1 MKIYDLLSAIEEEQ
15 SPAMLQ
21 MGIAK
26 DRKAGAEL
34 DDLINNLSDIRQHIT
49 TPNVEELKKR
59 MIEKEEIISKAEI
72 LEKKLKSYEEAEKE
86 RIVSQEN
93 LARMKETIAQ
103 RNNADERFEGFSG
116 VQYIEETGALIGQ
129 YGAEAVK
136 LEQLNRHLNDD
147 RAEYHRCKAEHFSL
161 LGEIESCKEKIDKLQ
176 HIDTE
181 KGDTVLTL
189 DHMIT
194 TLRELKMSLSS
205 SSTEQED
212 FSAMMVDTLK
222 MLKPFVS
229 MLEVKLKDY
238 AAVLPEKFL
247 KEIYSLIV

>member
-1 MKIYDLLSAIEEEQ
+1 MKIYELLSAIEEEL
-15 SPAMLQ
+15 SPAILQ

-26 DRKAGAEL
+26 DRKDGAEL
-34 DDLINNLSDIRQHIT
+34 DDLINNLSDIRKHIT

-59 MIEKEEIISKAEI
+59 MIEKEELISKAEI

-93 LARMKETIAQ
+93 LTRMKETIDQ

-129 YGAEAVK
+129 YGEEAAR
-136 LEQLNRHLNDD
+136 LEQLNSRLNDD
-147 RAEYHRCKAEHFSL
+147 RAEYHRCKAEYFSL
-161 LGEIESCKEKIDKLQ
+161 LGEIESYKEKIDRLQ

-181 KGDTVLTL
+181 KGDTVLTI
-189 DHMIT
+189 DHMIDI
-194 TLRELKMSLSS
+194 LQEMKCSLSS
-205 SSTEQED
+205 DSPEQED
-212 FSAMMVDTLK
+212 FSVMMADTLK

-229 MLEVKLKDY
+229 MLEVKLKGY
-238 AAVLPEKFL
+238 ASVLPEKFL